1 MAFFVGLLTR
11 RDIDCKKFRGW
22 RLAYVFRRV
31 LLFNEITN
39 RVCQIDRFSVK
50 FEEGG
55 GDVITKEWMINA
67 RTCQHCYDSDFWH
80 TIFYQQQQLY
90 SSLFFSQQWKYSVWK
105 PFCGIWKQPFNGNF
119 YCRNEVENEEKV
131 VKLTWWCVV
140 CHDNGVMEIYTLP
153 DFSLVF
159 LVKNFNMA
167 PRVLVDSG
175 SALAARYIYMTC
187 TFIISMLIYN

>member
-11 RDIDCKKFRGW
+11 HDIDCKKFRGW
-22 RLAYVFRRV
+22 RLACVFRRV
-31 LLFNEITN
+31 LLFKEITN
-39 RVCQIDRFSVK
+39 RVCEIDRFSVK
-50 FEEGG
+50 FGGEGEMWSLKIEWLMPG
-55 GDVITKEWMINA
+55 LVNTVMIVISDTLFFINNNFI
-67 RTCQHCYDSDFWH
+67 HPF
-80 TIFYQQQQLY
+80 
-90 SSLFFSQQWKYSVWK
+90 FFSQQWKYSVLK
-105 PFCGIWKQPFNGNF
+105 PFCRIWKQPFNGNF
-119 YCRNEVENEEKV
+119 YCRNEAESEEKV

-175 SALAARYIYMTC
+175 SALAARYIYMAC
-187 TFIISMLIYN
+187 TFIISLLI